1 MHAPHPA
8 FGHPLPEGEGSEQLP
23 LPPGEGAAKR
33 RVRGVFLALIVFSAL
48 LASAQPS
55 DLDRLREEISRLKTK
70 LDDVHR
76 QARSAQQELEAVDL
90 ELGIRTR
97 ELALAV
103 ETQKHLDDERIG
115 IEAQIAELAPRIVR
129 EKKFLGKRLAALY
142 RMGGLSYLR
151 MIVSIDERRDPVEA
165 MSMLNFLITRDARA
179 VSRYQA
185 TRAQLAQ
192 QQNDL
197 ADRQRRL
204 ADVRRVVED
213 RQHAVAAAHAEKER
227 VVASLRREES
237 GSEKHLAELE
247 EKAKRLERLIEV
259 LSKQETPGAGSFDI
273 RSVQGALAWP
283 VAGKVVERFGRQR
296 NPKFDTFTTNNGIK
310 IETAAG
316 VPVRAVF
323 GGTVLFSQWFKG
335 YGNLIILDHGHRVF
349 SLYGNLKSPTVAPG
363 DRIAAGQTIA
373 GTAESEETP
382 PGYLYFEIRQDN
394 RPEDP
399 QKWLR

>member
-1 MHAPHPA
+1 MRWTRI
-8 FGHPLPEGEGSEQLP
+8 GSCVV
-23 LPPGEGAAKR
+23 AT
-33 RVRGVFLALIVFSAL
+33 LIVAL
-48 LASAQPS
+48 MTLTTARSQPSRSTS
-55 DLDRLREEISRLKTK
+55 DLDRLRDEIARLKNK

-76 QARSAQQELEAVDL
+76 QAKSAQQELEAVDL
-90 ELGIRTR
+90 ELGIRTK
-97 ELALAV
+97 ELDLAI
-103 ETQKHLDDERIG
+103 ETQKHLDEERTD
-115 IEAQIAELAPRIVR
+115 IEGQIAGIAPRIDR
-129 EKKFLGKRLAALY
+129 QKKFLGKRLAALY

-151 MIVSIDERRDPVEA
+151 MALSIDDRRDPIEA
-165 MSMLNFLITRDARA
+165 ISMLNFLITRDARA

-185 TRAQLAQ
+185 TREQLALR
-192 QQNDL
+192 QNDL
-197 ADRQRRL
+197 ADRQHKL

-213 RQHAVAAAHAEKER
+213 RQRAVAAAHAQKER
-227 VVASLRREES
+227 LVASLQREEH
-237 GSEKHLAELE
+237 GSEQHLAELE

-259 LSKQETPGAGSFDI
+259 LSRQETAGAGSFDV
-273 RSVQGALAWP
+273 RTVQGALAWP
-283 VAGKVVERFGRQR
+283 ADGKVVERFGRQR

-316 VPVRAVF
+316 APVRAVF

-349 SLYGNLKSPTVAPG
+349 SLYGNLKPASVAAG

-382 PGYLYFEIRQDN
+382 PAYLYFEIRQDN

>member
-1 MHAPHPA
+1 VR
-8 FGHPLPEGEGSEQLP
+8 L
-23 LPPGEGAAKR
+23 AAI
-33 RVRGVFLALIVFSAL
+33 VTVALMTLTTARSQPSRSA
-48 LASAQPS
+48 S
-55 DLDRLREEISRLKTK
+55 DLDRLRDEIARLKSR

-76 QARSAQQELEAVDL
+76 QTKSAQQELEAVDL
-90 ELGIRTR
+90 ELGIRTK
-97 ELALAV
+97 ELDLAI
-103 ETQKHLDDERIG
+103 ETQKHLDQERQD
-115 IEAQIAELAPRIVR
+115 IEGQIAGIAPRIER
-129 EKKFLGKRLAALY
+129 QKKFLGKRLAALY

-151 MIVSIDERRDPVEA
+151 LALSIDDRRDPIEA

-185 TRAQLAQ
+185 TREQLALR
-192 QQNDL
+192 QNDL
-197 ADRQRRL
+197 ADRQRKL

-213 RQHAVAAAHAEKER
+213 RQRAVAAAHAQKER
-227 VVASLRREES
+227 LVASLQREEH
-237 GSEKHLAELE
+237 GSEQHLAELE

-259 LSKQETPGAGSFDI
+259 LSKQETAGAGSFDI
-273 RSVQGALAWP
+273 RTVQGALPWP
-283 VAGKVVERFGRQR
+283 ADGKVVERFGRQR
-296 NPKFDTFTTNNGIK
+296 NPKFDTFTTNNGIR

-316 VPVRAVF
+316 APVRAVF

-349 SLYGNLKSPTVAPG
+349 SLYGNLKPASVAAG

-382 PGYLYFEIRQDN
+382 PAYLYFEIRQNN

>member
-1 MHAPHPA
+1 MRCSTRT
-8 FGHPLPEGEGSEQLP
+8 GSTGES
-23 LPPGEGAAKR
+23 R
-33 RVRGVFLALIVFSAL
+33 RLGVCLGVIVIVASMALTTARSQTSRSSA
-48 LASAQPS
+48 
-55 DLDRLREEISRLKTK
+55 DLDRIRDEIARLKAK

-76 QARSAQQELEAVDL
+76 QAKSAQQELEAVDL

-97 ELALAV
+97 ELDLAI
-103 ETQKHLDDERIG
+103 ETQKRLDTERQT
-115 IEAQIAELAPRIVR
+115 IESQIADIAPRIER
-129 EKKFLGKRLAALY
+129 QKKFLGKRLAALY

-151 MIVSIDERRDPVEA
+151 MALSIDDRRDPIEA

-185 TRAQLAQ
+185 TREQLAMRQ
-192 QQNDL
+192 SDL
-197 ADRQRRL
+197 ADRQRKI

-213 RQHAVAAAHAEKER
+213 RQHAVAAAHAQKEQL
-227 VVASLRREES
+227 VASLQREEH
-237 GSEKHLAELE
+237 GSERHLAELE

-259 LSKQETPGAGSFDI
+259 LSKQETAGAGSFDI
-273 RSVQGALAWP
+273 RTVQGALSWP
-283 VAGKVVERFGRQR
+283 ADGKVVERFGRQR

-316 VPVRAVF
+316 APVRAVF

-349 SLYGNLKSPTVAPG
+349 SLYGNLKSASVAAG

-382 PGYLYFEIRQDN
+382 PAYLYFEIRQDN